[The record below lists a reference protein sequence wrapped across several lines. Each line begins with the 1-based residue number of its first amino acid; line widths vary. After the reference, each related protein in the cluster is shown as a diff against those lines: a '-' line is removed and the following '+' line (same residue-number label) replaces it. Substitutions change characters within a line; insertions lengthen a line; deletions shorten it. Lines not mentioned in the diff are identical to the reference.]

1 MEVDNPG
8 PAGVLRLVDVAD
20 PRPSA
25 DEVVVDVVAAGV
37 NRADTSQRKGT
48 YNPPPG
54 ASPYPGLECSGV
66 ISQLGAEVQG
76 WSVGDRVCALLAG
89 GGYAEKVAVPTG
101 QLVRA
106 PSALSLVDAAAL
118 PESAATVWSN
128 LFGLAGLRA
137 GETVLLHGGS
147 SGIGTMA
154 IQLATA
160 LGATVAVTAGS
171 AEKLTACEKL
181 GASVLINYR
190 AEDFVERVRAET
202 GGVGV
207 DVVLDIVGARYL
219 QRNIDALAPDG
230 RLVVV
235 GIQSGADASFD
246 LRSMLRK
253 RVRVVGSMLR
263 ARPIDEKATIIRE
276 VVEHVVPLVESGAV
290 APVVHCAMPLADAN
304 EAHALIESSRHIGKV
319 VLTTGLRG

>member
-1 MEVDNPG
+1 
-8 PAGVLRLVDVAD
+8 
-20 PRPSA
+20 
-25 DEVVVDVVAAGV
+25 
-37 NRADTSQRKGT
+37 
-48 YNPPPG
+48 
-54 ASPYPGLECSGV
+54 V

-76 WSVGDRVCALLAG
+76 WSVGDHVCALLAG

-160 LGATVAVTAGS
+160 LGANVAVTAGS

-190 AEDFVERVRAET
+190 VEDFVERIRVKT

-207 DVVLDIVGARYL
+207 EVVLDIVGARYL

-319 VLTTGLRG
+319 VLTTGLRD